1 MKDYYQSKGIW
12 RIDDNVFRQTYYFIR
27 QYPKWLRLRD
37 GNKETKKFINQVENV
52 AVNAADAKANIEV
65 VDKALRNFVSQEF
78 REAVMAHIVEGLNYN
93 QIEARYGVSQE
104 DIKEYRSRLI
114 YAVAEDM
121 GWNYF

>member
-52 AVNAADAKANIEV
+52 AVNAADAKANIVV
-65 VDKALRNFVSQEF
+65 VDNALRNFVSQEF

>member
-65 VDKALRNFVSQEF
+65 VDNALRNFVSQEF